1 MVDRKIIVP
10 LLIPNTSEKANKLA
24 GELSMENELI
34 QDTPV
39 INRYYIIEIQKQ
51 LCKMDKE
58 LENAF
63 DLINKLKKEIE
74 DIKK

>member
-1 MVDRKIIVP
+1 MSDRKIIVP
-10 LLIPNTSEKANKLA
+10 LLIPNPSDKANKLA
-24 GELSMENELI
+24 SEINMENELI

-39 INRYYIIEIQKQ
+39 INRYYIIELQKQ

-63 DLINKLKKEIE
+63 ALINKFKKEIE
-74 DIKK
+74 DINK